1 MQRDIRCRLLLV
13 CASLVGHIAKLG
25 RLFGYK
31 HAFGRVIHEDNS
43 RNQESDIYVQNV
55 LKSESLTTCQQNIPN
70 CLLQG
75 TFTM

>member
-13 CASLVGHIAKLG
+13 CVSLVGHITKLG

-55 LKSESLTTCQQNIPN
+55 LKLPATYYGDIFGPLLITTD
-70 CLLQG
+70 
-75 TFTM
+75 